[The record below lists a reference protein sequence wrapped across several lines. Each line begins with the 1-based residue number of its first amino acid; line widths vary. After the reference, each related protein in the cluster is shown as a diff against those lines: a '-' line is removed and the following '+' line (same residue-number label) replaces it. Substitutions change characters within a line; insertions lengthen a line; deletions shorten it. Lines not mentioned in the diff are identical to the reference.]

1 MWHRST
7 VKCEMDTRAEVA
19 LPAGGNNIFKATKS
33 VLSKKHIST
42 LQGQITATNCNF
54 YISCLQE
61 AKRETDT
68 VDQRVYY
75 TLCQD
80 IGLSTY
86 FHSKRAGWVKLPFQ
100 SGRRI
105 KGSAIPTGVCYHA
118 VWAQTENNKLMK
130 SEKQKDF
137 CLSSITF
144 VWVVAGL
151 YQWEK
156 L

>member
-7 VKCEMDTRAEVA
+7 VKCEMDRRAEVA
-19 LPAGGNNIFKATKS
+19 LPAGGNNIFKARKS
-33 VLSKKHIST
+33 VLSKNILVHSRVRL
-42 LQGQITATNCNF
+42 LQLLHFMFSRGKAW
-54 YISCLQE
+54 
-61 AKRETDT
+61 TDT

-86 FHSKRAGWVKLPFQ
+86 FHSKRAGWVKLAFQ

-137 CLSSITF
+137 CLLSITF